1 MIDLETF
8 SETPITHGT
17 WAYAESAEILLL
29 AYAWDDDEVQVVEFP
44 TPGMMQSLIDAA
56 DRIIIHNSHF
66 DRTVLSFS
74 QVRVPTERIYDTLA
88 VGLLHSLPGAL
99 DKQCEVLGVPLD
111 KAKDKAGKKLI
122 QLFCKPQAK
131 TRKIRRAT
139 KETHPAEWEAFK
151 EYARMDIVAMREVY
165 ARQPKV
171 NWTDAEKA
179 VWRLDQAINDRGI
192 QIDMDLAHA
201 ALRAAKEAGQRL
213 ATESALMTNGA
224 VPSATQR
231 DALIN
236 YLRDTMG
243 LEIDDLR
250 KGTLGAL
257 LKTDVPDDVR
267 ELLEVRL
274 QAAATSPAKYRVL
287 VRGTSS
293 DGRLRGTM
301 QYAGASRTARWG
313 GRLFQPQ
320 NLPRPTLKQPQ
331 IDLGIDAMKAGVETV
346 FYDDVMEL
354 CASAVRG
361 SIVAGPGCKLVVAD
375 LSNIEGRVLAWLA
388 GEQWKLEAFKDFD
401 AGIGHDIYKI
411 TAGGIL
417 GKDPGAVTK
426 DERQVSGKV
435 PELACFGPDT
445 QVLTQNGPVAIKD
458 ITVDHWLWDGQT
470 WVKHL
475 GLIDRGNRQVMLLDG
490 VEITPDH
497 GVLCGETWRSAK
509 MVASCQTF
517 RDLASATGSA
527 SLKSLALTSAR
538 GAGCEAWSLSALVA
552 RLRTPLRSA
561 TFAGAPAHGATV
573 APRKSWPN
581 GGKTGSDTPMYARTT
596 TTGVGS
602 ATAYPPASTA
612 ATTRTTQDSLTTA
625 GVASTSTNRGER
637 TEQHT
642 SPTSWGLTA
651 GTSPN
656 SNSTGL
662 MSTEATSPE
671 TFGSSLDAPIGTTS
685 DGSGICNSE
694 SMRWRPV
701 YDIAHAGPRNRF
713 TILTDSGALV
723 VHNCGYQGSVG
734 AFAAMGAIYGVS
746 LPEPKVL
753 EIVKAWRAKHKA
765 TVKFWYDC
773 ERAARNAISNP
784 GEVYRASSI
793 AFRRSGGWLRARLP
807 SGRYLCYPSPQVDE
821 DGRLSYM
828 GTNQY
833 TRRWERLDTYGGKLA
848 ENLTQAVARDVLT
861 AGLLAAEAA
870 GYDPVLHIH
879 DEILC
884 ETPDDPAFSAQGL
897 AALMSQGTQWS
908 VGLPLA
914 AAGFETYRYKKE
926 D

>member
-1 MIDLETF
+1 MRTLSLDLETY
-8 SETPITHGT
+8 SDTPITHGT
-17 WAYAESAEILLL
+17 WAYAENAEILLL

-56 DRIIIHNSHF
+56 DQIVIHNSHF

-74 QVRVPTERIYDTLA
+74 QVRVPVERIYDTLA

-131 TRKIRRAT
+131 TRKLRRAT

-165 ARQPKV
+165 KRQPKV

-250 KGTLGAL
+250 KGTLAAL

-287 VRGTSS
+287 VNGTSS

-301 QYAGASRTARWG
+301 QYAGASRTARFG

-331 IDLGIDAMKAGVETV
+331 IELGIEAMKAGVETV

-361 SIVAGPGCKLVVAD
+361 SIVAAPGCKLVVAD

-388 GEQWKLEAFKDFD
+388 GEQWKMDAFRAFD
-401 AGIGHDIYKI
+401 TVIGYDHKGKAIRKGPDIYKS
-411 TAGGIL
+411 TAAGIL
-417 GKDPGAVTK
+417 GKTPEEVTD
-426 DERQVSGKV
+426 DERQVNGKV
-435 PELACFGPDT
+435 PELACGF
-445 QVLTQNGPVAIKD
+445 
-458 ITVDHWLWDGQT
+458 
-470 WVKHL
+470 
-475 GLIDRGNRQVMLLDG
+475 
-490 VEITPDH
+490 
-497 GVLCGETWRSAK
+497 
-509 MVASCQTF
+509 
-517 RDLASATGSA
+517 
-527 SLKSLALTSAR
+527 
-538 GAGCEAWSLSALVA
+538 
-552 RLRTPLRSA
+552 
-561 TFAGAPAHGATV
+561 
-573 APRKSWPN
+573 
-581 GGKTGSDTPMYARTT
+581 
-596 TTGVGS
+596 
-602 ATAYPPASTA
+602 
-612 ATTRTTQDSLTTA
+612 
-625 GVASTSTNRGER
+625 
-637 TEQHT
+637 
-642 SPTSWGLTA
+642 
-651 GTSPN
+651 
-656 SNSTGL
+656 
-662 MSTEATSPE
+662 
-671 TFGSSLDAPIGTTS
+671 
-685 DGSGICNSE
+685 
-694 SMRWRPV
+694 
-701 YDIAHAGPRNRF
+701 
-713 TILTDSGALV
+713 
-723 VHNCGYQGSVG
+723 QGSIG
-734 AFAAMGAIYGVS
+734 AFAAMGAIYGVN

-784 GEVYRASSI
+784 GEVYRASAI

-833 TRRWERLDTYGGKLA
+833 TRRWERLDTYGGKLV
-848 ENLTQAVARDVLT
+848 ENLTQATARDVLA

-870 GYDPVLHIH
+870 GYNPVLHVH
-879 DEILC
+879 DEIIC
-884 ETPDDPAFSAQGL
+884 ETPDDPSFSAEGL

-914 AAGFETYRYKKE
+914 AAGFETYRYQKG

>member
-1 MIDLETF
+1 MRTIYLDLETY

-17 WAYAESAEILLL
+17 WAYAENAEILLL
-29 AYAWDDDEVQVVEFP
+29 AYAWDDDDEVQVVEFP

-56 DRIIIHNSHF
+56 DQIVIHNSHF

-74 QVRVPTERIYDTLA
+74 QVRVPVERIYDTLA

-131 TRKIRRAT
+131 TRKLRRAT

-165 ARQPKV
+165 KRQPKV

-213 ATESALMTNGA
+213 AVESALMTNGA

-287 VRGTSS
+287 VNGTSS
-293 DGRLRGTM
+293 DRRLRGTM

-331 IDLGIDAMKAGVETV
+331 IDTGIEAMKVGVETV

-361 SIVAGPGCKLVVAD
+361 SIVAAPGCKLVVAD

-388 GEQWKLEAFKDFD
+388 GEQWKLDAFREFD
-401 AGIGHDIYKI
+401 AGVGHDIYKI

-417 GKDPGAVTK
+417 GKDPGDVTK

-435 PELACFGPDT
+435 PELA
-445 QVLTQNGPVAIKD
+445 
-458 ITVDHWLWDGQT
+458 
-470 WVKHL
+470 
-475 GLIDRGNRQVMLLDG
+475 
-490 VEITPDH
+490 
-497 GVLCGETWRSAK
+497 
-509 MVASCQTF
+509 
-517 RDLASATGSA
+517 
-527 SLKSLALTSAR
+527 
-538 GAGCEAWSLSALVA
+538 
-552 RLRTPLRSA
+552 
-561 TFAGAPAHGATV
+561 
-573 APRKSWPN
+573 
-581 GGKTGSDTPMYARTT
+581 
-596 TTGVGS
+596 
-602 ATAYPPASTA
+602 
-612 ATTRTTQDSLTTA
+612 
-625 GVASTSTNRGER
+625 
-637 TEQHT
+637 
-642 SPTSWGLTA
+642 
-651 GTSPN
+651 
-656 SNSTGL
+656 
-662 MSTEATSPE
+662 
-671 TFGSSLDAPIGTTS
+671 
-685 DGSGICNSE
+685 
-694 SMRWRPV
+694 
-701 YDIAHAGPRNRF
+701 
-713 TILTDSGALV
+713 
-723 VHNCGYQGSVG
+723 CGYQGSVG
-734 AFAAMGAIYGVS
+734 AFAAMGAIYGVN

-833 TRRWERLDTYGGKLA
+833 TRRWERLDTYGGKLV
-848 ENLTQAVARDVLT
+848 ENLTQATARDVLA

-870 GYDPVLHIH
+870 GYGPVLHVH
-879 DEILC
+879 DEIIC
-884 ETPDDPAFSAQGL
+884 ETPDDPAFSAEGL

-914 AAGFETYRYKKE
+914 AAGFETYRYQKG